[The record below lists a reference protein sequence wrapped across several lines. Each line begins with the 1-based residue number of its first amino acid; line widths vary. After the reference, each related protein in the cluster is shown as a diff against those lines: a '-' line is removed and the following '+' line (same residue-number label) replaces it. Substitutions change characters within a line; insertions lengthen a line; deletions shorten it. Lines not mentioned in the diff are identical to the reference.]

1 MAETPKKHLKSP
13 RNSKHQTK
21 SNPKLSSPSLT
32 PVTPQTQT
40 LAPRRSTR
48 RTSLHF
54 DPAPIED
61 SEKTPSNVNKTRH
74 ISEPKTPRDSGA
86 KSVKKTP
93 KSSRK
98 DGGDSVKVEVS
109 FSPASPEQSESTRKR
124 KRREERKVVT
134 RAKSAAS
141 VSLPRRKRRVY
152 YKKVVYDGGEFEIG
166 DDVYVKRREDAS
178 SDDEEPEMEECRVC
192 FKARRAV
199 MIECDDC
206 LGGFHL
212 KCLKPPL
219 KAVPEGD
226 WICGFC
232 EARKSG
238 KEVELP
244 VPPEGK
250 KIARTMR
257 EKLLSSDLWAAHI
270 ER

>member
-1 MAETPKKHLKSP
+1 M
-13 RNSKHQTK
+13 
-21 SNPKLSSPSLT
+21 
-32 PVTPQTQT
+32 
-40 LAPRRSTR
+40 
-48 RTSLHF
+48 
-54 DPAPIED
+54 
-61 SEKTPSNVNKTRH
+61 NKTRH

-134 RAKSAAS
+134 RVKSAAS

-166 DDVYVKRREDAS
+166 DDVYVKRREEAS